1 MGDAPWFG
9 NQLGHTCAYAQV
21 ASGYH
26 ILDSEITE
34 HFRYCRK
41 LYGVA
46 LVWNPGLA
54 PKVVWRL
61 GGFINVLSL
70 QTITTEE

>member
-1 MGDAPWFG
+1 MVWKPVGSHVR
-9 NQLGHTCAYAQV
+9 LCSV

>member
-1 MGDAPWFG
+1 MVWKLVGSQAG
-9 NQLGHTCAYAQV
+9 LCSG

-46 LVWNPGLA
+46 LVWNLGLA
-54 PKVVWRL
+54 LKVVWEL

-70 QTITTEE
+70 QTMTTEE